1 MFGAGVDIPAFCDA
15 LALFKLGVSWGG
27 HESLVVPALVTRVQ
41 AAGPNSAVDFGV
53 PERMVR
59 LHVGLEGT
67 EALWADLAQALS
79 GAPPIHEKTPRRD
92 LQNAETPAPERHRRP
107 AWLLGAA
114 ARADTTLKLVEVITS
129 PERTE
134 TLKGIVAGFEKSHPG
149 VHVEITSLAWGSAFE
164 KFATMVSAGDTPDVV
179 EMPDRWLSL
188 YAGNGGRLESL
199 EPYLAKWDRTA
210 GLNDRA
216 LELGRYVDKTAYML
230 PYGFYL
236 RALFYNKVLF
246 KQAGIDAPPKTIEDF
261 AAAAKKVSA
270 LPGKS
275 GYCLRGGPGGL
286 NGWMMFGAT
295 MAGSADFFK
304 PDNTSTLSE
313 PDWIKGTQFL
323 VDLYKSGGAP
333 KDSVNWGF
341 NEIVAGFY
349 SGTCAML
356 DQDPDALIAIA
367 QRMKPEEFGVAT
379 MPKGPSGRAYPTL
392 GYAGWSMFKASQH
405 KDLDWE
411 LIADAR
417 RPRGQHRLEPAH
429 RRPADLQGRRA
440 GPLLQGRT
448 VQGLV
453 RRALRQGRGAA
464 DHADL
469 PAGLRLFRRF
479 HRGEVEPAGAAR
491 PDHPRGHEQAM
502 GGGADQGQAEG
513 GRQAMRGAAVS
524 RAVAP

>member
-1 MFGAGVDIPAFCDA
+1 MLKRLLLSATAGLLLFGA
-15 LALFKLGVSWGG
+15 
-27 HESLVVPALVTRVQ
+27 E
-41 AAGPNSAVDFGV
+41 
-53 PERMVR
+53 
-59 LHVGLEGT
+59 
-67 EALWADLAQALS
+67 
-79 GAPPIHEKTPRRD
+79 
-92 LQNAETPAPERHRRP
+92 
-107 AWLLGAA
+107 

-129 PERTE
+129 PERTD
-134 TLKGIVAGFEKSHPG
+134 TLKTIVAGFEKSHPG

-164 KFATMVSAGDTPDVV
+164 KFATMVSAGDVPDVV

-188 YAGNGGRLESL
+188 YAGSGRLESL
-199 EPYLAKWDRTA
+199 EPYLAKWDGTA
-210 GLNDRA
+210 GLNERT
-216 LELGRYVDKTAYML
+216 LQLGRYVDKTAYML

-246 KQAGIDAPPKTIEDF
+246 KQAGIDAPPKTLEDF

-270 LPGKS
+270 LPGKA

-295 MAGSADFFK
+295 MAGSAEFFK
-304 PDNTSTLSE
+304 PDNSSTLAD
-313 PDWIKGTQFL
+313 PDWIKGSQFL

-367 QRMKPEEFGVAT
+367 QRMKPDEFGVAT

-411 LIADAR
+411 LIATLD
-417 RPRGQHRLEPAH
+417 G
-429 RRPADLQGRRA
+429 
-440 GPLLQGRT
+440 
-448 VQGLV
+448 
-453 RRALRQGRGAA
+453 
-464 DHADL
+464 
-469 PAGLRLFRRF
+469 PAGNIAWNQRTGALPIYKAAEQDPFYK
-479 HRGEVEPAGAAR
+479 GEQFKGWFDELADKDVVPLIMPTYLPGFGYFADSIAVKSSQ
-491 PDHPRGHEQAM
+491 QALL
-502 GGGADQGQAEG
+502 GQITPEAMN
-513 GRQAMRGAAVS
+513 RQWAAVLT
-524 RAVAP
+524 RDKQKAAAKP